1 MTPKK
6 THQIFAPE
14 TPKNKKRPKSDGNV
28 RVEESPNID
37 AAKKLGN
44 GLRSLVTP
52 NKNQA
57 SDMIKRKKSFYDGTL
72 HLILEHS

>member
-14 TPKNKKRPKSDGNV
+14 TPKHKKRPKSDGNV

-37 AAKKLGN
+37 AAKKLGSS
-44 GLRSLVTP
+44 LRALTTP

-57 SDMIKRKKSFYDGTL
+57 SDLIKKKKSFYDGKTL
-72 HLILEHS
+72 